1 MTSIP
6 TRFTMTENAKTLVDA
21 GFEPPF
27 SHRPNVE
34 IPELFTVVDG
44 KGLPVTTTHLKG
56 VADMLVHDFNFTF
69 ECSTENNDGEC

>member
-27 SHRPNVE
+27 SHRPNIEV
-34 IPELFTVVDG
+34 PELFTVVDG
-44 KGLPVTTTHLKG
+44 KGLPVATTHLESI
-56 VADMLVHDFNFTF
+56 ANMLVHHCNSTF
-69 ECSTENNDGEC
+69 DYITHGG